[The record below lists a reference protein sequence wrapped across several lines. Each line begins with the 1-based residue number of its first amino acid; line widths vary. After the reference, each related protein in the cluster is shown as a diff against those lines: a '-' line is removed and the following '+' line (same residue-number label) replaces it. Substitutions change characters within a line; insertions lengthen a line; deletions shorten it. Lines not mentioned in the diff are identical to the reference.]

1 MCQKILCARSAVDST
16 SASEA
21 EDRWFD
27 SSRAYHLIPSMK
39 SFYKTGL
46 RIGLIS
52 YRSNPH
58 CGGQGVYIR
67 HLSHALSDLGH
78 QVDVI
83 AGPPDPLLVSP
94 GVNLT
99 MLNTLDLYNPQNLF
113 RTPRIEELKD
123 PVNLIEWLDVCAMGY
138 PEPMTFGMRLKRYMK
153 GRAKSY
159 DIIHDNQSLS
169 YGLLSLTRDLPV
181 TATIH
186 HPMTVDRRLAVKS
199 TRSFYKKLQALR
211 WYSFIGMQKRV
222 ARRIPS
228 MITVSDSAKTDIA
241 REFKIPGSRL
251 KTIPNGIDLD
261 NFFPLDHVKKEPGRL
276 IVTNSADTPLKGLYH
291 LIYALK
297 GVLNHRDASLTVI
310 GTPQKNGG
318 IENLVKELDL
328 ARYIHFTGRI
338 DHQRFVREYA
348 KAQIA
353 VVPSMYEGFGLPVGE
368 AMACGVP
375 VISTTGGAL
384 PEVAG
389 DAAKLVPP
397 GDAKALESAIIE
409 LLDDE
414 KQREDLAWRG
424 YERATTQFTWEK
436 CAMGTAQV
444 YREVINDYH
453 GL

>member
-1 MCQKILCARSAVDST
+1 
-16 SASEA
+16 
-21 EDRWFD
+21 
-27 SSRAYHLIPSMK
+27 MK

-78 QVDVI
+78 QVEVI
-83 AGPPDPLLVSP
+83 AGPPDPLLNA

-99 MLNTLDLYNPQNLF
+99 MLDTLDLYNPENLF
-113 RTPRIEELKD
+113 RTPRIDELKD
-123 PVNLIEWLDVCAMGY
+123 PVNLIEWLDISAMGY
-138 PEPMTFGMRLKRYMK
+138 PEPMTFGMRVKRYMK
-153 GRAKSY
+153 GRIKRY
-159 DIIHDNQSLS
+159 DILHDNQSLS
-169 YGLLSLTRDLPV
+169 YGVLSLTRDLPV

-186 HPMTVDRRLAVKS
+186 HPITVDRRLALKA
-199 TRSFYKKLQALR
+199 TRSFSKKLQVLR

-222 ARRIPS
+222 ARRLSSI
-228 MITVSDSAKTDIA
+228 ITVSDSSKTDIA
-241 REFKIPGSRL
+241 KEFKIPASRL
-251 KTIPNGIDLD
+251 KTVPNGIDLD

-276 IVTNSADTPLKGLYH
+276 IVTNSADMPLKGLYH
-291 LIYALK
+291 LLYALK
-297 GVLNHRDASLTVI
+297 GVLTHKEVSLTVI
-310 GTPQKNGG
+310 GIPKKNGG
-318 IENLVKELDL
+318 IENLVKKLDL
-328 ARYIHFTGRI
+328 GRHINFTGRI
-338 DHQRFVREYA
+338 DHQRFVLEYA

-368 AMACGVP
+368 AMACRVP

-397 GDAKALESAIIE
+397 GDAKALEKAIIE
-409 LLDDE
+409 LLEDE
-414 KQREDLAWRG
+414 KQRENLACRG
-424 YERATTQFTWEK
+424 YERVKREFTWEK
-436 CAMGTAQV
+436 CAMRTVQV
-444 YREVINDYH
+444 YREVIDDYH